1 MKFLFAEGRNLFV
14 LFVVEHATAR
24 QQGDFGTTAP

>member
-14 LFVVEHATAR
+14 FFIVEQVKAR